1 MNFTNVEHRC
11 NDNFCYMVNEEELV
25 INLKTGKEITQ
36 VFLCYGDPFSAG
48 IMGSQQ
54 QWKHDRIEI
63 IEKRELKEQYWWSIR
78 VKPEFKR
85 CRYYF
90 ELLSED
96 EKKIY
101 MENGFFDEGYEKK
114 PEMMLEF
121 FTFPWMNPADL
132 MVTPEWVKHTI
143 WYQIFPDRFCN
154 GDSSLN
160 KKEVLPWAKTNQKV
174 NNEQRYGGDLP
185 GIISKLDYLSELG
198 ITGIY
203 MTPINLAN
211 SVHRYDTLDY
221 QQIDTDLGDKSI
233 MKTLVKEAHN
243 RGIRVMV
250 DGVFNHTSCFCPM
263 WLDVVEKG
271 KDSVYFDWFFVHNW
285 PFEPLGSNA
294 KKKNYFSFA
303 FIDNMPKLNTNN
315 WEVIEFVL
323 NICEEWIREYD
334 IDGIRLDVANE
345 ISHVLCKA
353 MRKRLKSIKEDFYIM
368 GEIWHDSTPWLRG
381 DEFDAVMNYPF
392 TGAVSNFWMDKRLTA
407 KELSYSIQ
415 RCYCMYMEQVNQVA
429 FNMLDSHDTM
439 RAVTKIGNQDKIF
452 QQLVLLFSM
461 EGSPCI
467 YYGTEVLLEGGADPD
482 CRRCMPWKEIAEGKY
497 QQTMDTVKKIL
508 ALRKEI
514 PAFSSARFY
523 FIEEEQARLIHYV
536 KEDTK
541 GHQVHIYLNCEDTAI
556 DVAKNNDVLFSNLY
570 EDGILE
576 SNGIL
581 IYQE

>member
-11 NDNFCYMVNEEELV
+11 NDNFCYMANEEELV

-54 QWKHDRIEI
+54 EWKNTCIEI
-63 IEKRELKEQYWWSIR
+63 VEKKELKEQYWWSVR

-90 ELLSED
+90 ELLSGNER
-96 EKKIY
+96 KIY
-101 MENGFFDEGYEKK
+101 MENGFFDAGYEKK

-132 MVTPEWVKHTI
+132 MITPEWVKHTI

-154 GDSSLN
+154 GDSKLN
-160 KKEVLPWAKTNQKV
+160 KEGVLPWAESNQKV

-198 ITGIY
+198 INGIY
-203 MTPINLAN
+203 LTPINLAN
-211 SVHRYDTLDY
+211 STHRYDTVDY
-221 QQIDTDLGDKSI
+221 RQIDTDLGDKST
-233 MKTLVKEAHN
+233 MKTLVSEAHN
-243 RGIRVMV
+243 RGIRIMV

-271 KDSVYFDWFFVHNW
+271 KDSVYFDWFFVNNW
-285 PFEPLGSNA
+285 PLEPLGSNA
-294 KKKNYFSFA
+294 KKKNYYAFA

-315 WEVIEFVL
+315 PEVIQFVL
-323 NICEEWIREYD
+323 DICEEWIREYD

-353 MRKRLKSIKEDFYIM
+353 MRTRLKAIKEDFYIM

-392 TGAVSNFWMDKRLTA
+392 TGAISNFWTDKRLTA
-407 KELSYSIQ
+407 KDFAYNIQ

-429 FNMLDSHDTM
+429 FNLLDSHDTI
-439 RAVTKIGNQDKIF
+439 RAVTKIGSQDKIF

-482 CRRCMPWKEIAEGKY
+482 CRRCMPWQEIEEGKY
-497 QQTMDTVKKIL
+497 QKTMDIVKKIL

-514 PAFSSARFY
+514 PAFSSGKFY
-523 FIEEEQARLIHYV
+523 FVEEEQERLIHYV
-536 KEDTK
+536 KGDTEGNK
-541 GHQVHIYLNCEDTAI
+541 VHVYLNCEDVGVKIAE
-556 DVAKNNDVLFSNLY
+556 KNDVLFSNLY

-576 SNGIL
+576 PNGIL
-581 IYQE
+581 LLS

>member
-1 MNFTNVEHRC
+1 MNYVNIEHRC
-11 NDNFCYMVNEEELV
+11 NDNFCYMVNKEELV
-25 INLKTGKEITQ
+25 INLKTGKDITQ

-54 QWKHDRIEI
+54 EWKYTRAEM
-63 IEKRELKEQYWWSIR
+63 IEKRELKEQFWWSIR

-90 ELLSED
+90 ELSSGKD
-96 EKKIY
+96 KKIY
-101 MENGFFDEGYEKK
+101 MENGLFDVGYEKK

-121 FTFPWMNPADL
+121 FTFPWMNPADI

-160 KKEVLPWAKTNQKV
+160 KEEVLPWAEPNQKV

-185 GIISKLDYLSELG
+185 GIISKLDYLLELG

-203 MTPINLAN
+203 LTPINLAK

-221 QQIDTDLGDKSI
+221 QQIDTDLGDKAI
-233 MKTLVKEAHN
+233 MKNLVKEAHN
-243 RGIRVMV
+243 KGIRVMV

-271 KDSVYFDWFFVHNW
+271 KDSPYFDWFFVHKW
-285 PFEPLGSNA
+285 PLEPLGSNA
-294 KKKNYFSFA
+294 KKKNYYSFA

-315 WEVIEFVL
+315 PAVIQFVL
-323 NICEEWIREYD
+323 DICEEWIREYD

-353 MRKRLKSIKEDFYIM
+353 MRIRLKAIKEDFYIM

-392 TGAVSNFWMDKRLTA
+392 TGAVSNFWMDKSLTA
-407 KELSYSIQ
+407 KDFAYSIW
-415 RCYCMYMEQVNQVA
+415 RCYSMYMEQVNQVA
-429 FNMLDSHDTM
+429 FNMLDSHDTI
-439 RAVTKIGNQDKIF
+439 RAVTKIGNQDKIL

-467 YYGTEVLLEGGADPD
+467 YYGTEVLLEGEGDPD
-482 CRRCMPWKEIAEGKY
+482 CRRCMPWREMEEGKY
-497 QQTMDTVKKIL
+497 QKIFDMVKKII
-508 ALRKEI
+508 ALRKEV
-514 PAFSSARFY
+514 PAFSSGKLSFV
-523 FIEEEQARLIHYV
+523 EEEQARLVHYV
-536 KEDTK
+536 KEDANGK
-541 GHQVHIYLNCEDTAI
+541 QVHVYLNCEEKAI
-556 DVAKNNDVLFSNLY
+556 DVTEENTVLFSHLY
-570 EDGILE
+570 KDRILE
-576 SNGIL
+576 ANGIL
-581 IYQE
+581 VY